1 MKLGFIGLGH
11 LGRAIAKR
19 LIEQGEELVVW
30 NRSLDKAREFAKET
44 GAQVADSPA
53 DLISQVERVFVIVF
67 DSQAS
72 EQVIFG
78 EKGLVRGDIK
88 GKTVIDMT
96 TNHFNYAK
104 LAYQELKKYGS
115 YYLDAPVL
123 GSVIPAQKGELTIV
137 VGGDEEKF
145 RENEPIFKKFCKNIF
160 YVGEAGKATKVKLV
174 NNIVL
179 GGIMDVL
186 AEAIAMGEKAG
197 IEKEQLIE
205 ILNTGAGKS
214 YILDVKKKKL
224 LEEDFST
231 HFSVNLIY
239 KDLHYAQ
246 DLIKELGLFS
256 FTASAVKETYGLA
269 RSLGFGDLD
278 FSAVYKL
285 IKERGEKNSP

>member
-1 MKLGFIGLGH
+1 MKVGFIGLGH
-11 LGRAIAKR
+11 LGWAIAKR
-19 LIEQGEELVVW
+19 LTEQGVQLVVW
-30 NRSLDKAREFAKET
+30 NRTREKAEEFSKET
-44 GAQVADSPA
+44 GSEVAESPA
-53 DLISQVERVFVIVF
+53 DLISRVGRVFVIVF

-72 EQVIFG
+72 ERVIFG
-78 EKGLVRGDIK
+78 EGGLTSGGIK
-88 GKTVIDMT
+88 EKTIIDMT
-96 TNHFNYAK
+96 TNHFSYAE
-104 LAYQELKKYGS
+104 LAYRELGKLGAH
-115 YYLDAPVL
+115 YLDAPVL

-145 RENEPIFKKFCKNIF
+145 EENKTLFEKFCKNIF
-160 YVGEAGKATKVKLV
+160 YVGSSGSATKVKLI

-186 AEAIAMGEKAG
+186 AEAIAIGESAG
-197 IEKEQLIE
+197 IDKEKLIE

-231 HFSVNLIY
+231 HFSVDLIY

-256 FTASAVKETYGLA
+256 FTTSAVKETYGLA
-269 RSLGFGDLD
+269 RKMGLGDLD

-285 IKERGEKNSP
+285 FKR

>member
-1 MKLGFIGLGH
+1 MKVGFIGLGH

-19 LIEQGEELVVW
+19 LIDQGVELIVW
-30 NRSLDKAREFAKET
+30 NRTRERAEELAKET
-44 GAQVADSPA
+44 EAEVAGSPA
-53 DLISQVERVFVIVF
+53 ELIKEVERVFVIVF

-72 EQVIFG
+72 ERVIFG
-78 EKGLVRGDIK
+78 EDGLVHGNIR
-88 GKTVIDMT
+88 GKTIIDMT
-96 TNHFNYAK
+96 TNHFTYAS
-104 LAYQELKKYGS
+104 LAYGELKKLGAH
-115 YYLDAPVL
+115 YLDAPVL

-137 VGGDEEKF
+137 VGGDEDRFEDSRHLF
-145 RENEPIFKKFCKNIF
+145 EKFCKNIF

-186 AEAIAMGEKAG
+186 AEAIAIAERAG
-197 IEKEQLIE
+197 IAKEQFID

-214 YILDVKKKKL
+214 YILDVKRKKL

-231 HFSVNLIY
+231 HFSVDLIY

-256 FTASAVKETYGLA
+256 FTTAAVKETYGLA
-269 RSLGFGDLD
+269 RTRGLGELD
-278 FSAVYKL
+278 FSVIYRLLKDS
-285 IKERGEKNSP
+285 R